1 MSCRSSRVRSLG
13 RRGCR
18 RRGSSSRRSSR
29 RSSGL
34 ARRQSLGP
42 GLHGDYSRHS
52 RQRYPR
58 GGRRR
63 DGERCREREDDD
75 LSAASDVLAVLAAIA
90 GHGSTVQA
98 LVAAAIVYR
107 TAFLATGGRQL
118 CLYFSK
124 PGTVRDRSLEFP
136 YLALAGVEAHGAL
149 RTCAPAGHEAGAVRL
164 LARLR
169 VALQPEQNKNKQPQT
184 NNQHKQPTTQ
194 DKKRQKKKQSV
205 RFTEMKGGLQTRGGN
220 VEDQPF
226 PFFNRV

>member
-63 DGERCREREDDD
+63 DGERCREREAVV
-75 LSAASDVLAVLAAIA
+75 LSAASDVLAVLAAKA

-98 LVAAAIVYR
+98 LVAEAIVYR

-169 VALQPEQNKNKQPQT
+169 VALQPERGRGVLPRSFGRREQPAA
-184 NNQHKQPTTQ
+184 Q
-194 DKKRQKKKQSV
+194 DEKRRGDVHGV